1 MGFDEDLEVNFRGE
15 FVPIRN
21 LSPEEVEKDRLVKRI
36 KLQKKVARLEATDQ
50 NGRNNLQNTE
60 KEVDEEEAKPP
71 ENAKIDSRARREK
84 FKNFELINTSEGRVT
99 SNSQKESGAVDA
111 NEVAI
116 DTQKLKMPAGEAGTK
131 DEIRK
136 AKLKDFKL
144 TDAGDNLL
152 IEPLRLQQLR
162 SRKINEE
169 CALIEESV
177 KGSIDEE
184 DIVKIKRRVMQQ
196 LTGRYDNFPNI
207 MLSSLRE
214 RCEEVYQILEHTV
227 RDREGN
233 SAFILGP
240 RATGKTSIIEHS
252 LAKLETTYPDQFITV
267 KLNAHLHNNDN
278 TALRDIARQLDY
290 NTKKLRNNEE
300 VSTEKFEQRSIG
312 DTVSNVLSTL
322 DRRTNGVSNSHEQ
335 SLALIFIIDEF
346 EQFTEGKQTL
356 LYNLFDLSQISA
368 TPICIIG
375 VTTKITAREH
385 LEKRV
390 RSRFSQRIITIN
402 KARSLEEFWTNARL
416 GLVLDD
422 QQINNLK
429 NPQYGFCWNKYI
441 DAIFSDVSSQLRKF
455 IIRIFYT
462 TKNYKEFNNHCINC
476 IFKIS
481 EEHPFPFDED
491 FSQYSNGQSFNNIQ
505 AMLDSLSDL
514 ELILLICAARWIE
527 KFEILMVNFNLAYRE
542 YQDTMK
548 SVNSAS
554 ASSLTSSTDMNVS
567 SQIRVQQKVFSAEI
581 LKTSWEVLYKLGLLL
596 DYGAITTNNAG
607 QIISTTNRNRNI
619 LLEDNKMVHLNIT
632 LDELHYLLDDRNAYK
647 SLTKLSI

>member
-1 MGFDEDLEVNFRGE
+1 MAFDENLELNFRGE
-15 FVPIRN
+15 FVPIKN
-21 LSPEEVEKDRLVKRI
+21 LSPEEVEKDHLVKRI

-50 NGRNNLQNTE
+50 NGRNDVENTD
-60 KEVDEEEAKPP
+60 KEALDKGEERPQ
-71 ENAKIDSRARREK
+71 AKIKIDTGARREK
-84 FKNFELINTSEGRVT
+84 FMNFELINTSEGPAT
-99 SNSQKESGAVDA
+99 NNSVNESGELDA
-111 NEVAI
+111 TEIGI
-116 DTQKLKMPAGEAGTK
+116 DTQKLKMSKEETDNK
-131 DEIRK
+131 DEVRK

-152 IEPLRLQQLR
+152 IEPFRLQQLR

-169 CALIEESV
+169 CAFIEESV
-177 KGSIDEE
+177 KDSIDDE
-184 DIVKIKRRVMQQ
+184 DVSKIKRQIMQQ

-214 RCEEVYQILEHTV
+214 RCEEVYEILEHTV
-227 RDREGN
+227 RDHEGN
-233 SAFILGP
+233 SAFIVGP
-240 RATGKTSIIEHS
+240 RATGKTAIIEHS
-252 LAKLETTYPDQFITV
+252 LAKLETTYPDQFITI
-267 KLNAHLHNNDN
+267 KLNAHLHIDDN

-290 NTKKLRNNEE
+290 STKKLRNNEE
-300 VSTEKFEQRSIG
+300 VPAEKFEQRSIG

-322 DRRTNGVSNSHEQ
+322 DRRSNGVGYSHDQ
-335 SLALIFIIDEF
+335 SLALVFIIDEF

-356 LYNLFDLSQISA
+356 LYNLFDLSQIST

-402 KARSLEEFWTNARL
+402 KARSLDEFWASARL

-422 QQINNLK
+422 QHISSLK
-429 NPQYGFCWNKYI
+429 NPQYGLSWNKYI
-441 DAIFSDVSSQLRKF
+441 DAIFADLSSHLRKL
-455 IIRIFYT
+455 IIRNFYT
-462 TKNYKEFNNHCINC
+462 TKNYKEFNNHCLNC
-476 IFKIS
+476 IYKIS
-481 EEHPFPFDED
+481 KDHPFPFDED
-491 FSQYSNGQSFNNIQ
+491 FSQYSSVQSLNDIQ
-505 AMLDSLSDL
+505 AIVDSLSDL

-548 SVNSAS
+548 SINSAS
-554 ASSLTSSTDMNVS
+554 SSSLASSIDMNVS
-567 SQIRVQQKVFSAEI
+567 SQIRVQQKIFSSEI

-607 QIISTTNRNRNI
+607 QIISTTNSNRSI

-647 SLTKLSI
+647 SLTKL